1 MNYKE
6 VWLLN
11 SVFGNLLSRLK
22 LFEIEFWFE
31 LKAVDELKVF
41 EFYFTWSSAE
51 DFGLS
56 SS

>member
-11 SVFGNLLSRLK
+11 SVFGNLLSQLK

-41 EFYFTWSSAE
+41 EFYLTWSSAE